1 MHRSCATLTLLTL
14 LLPAQRGGCNPPLS
28 YCDLNQVSLAL
39 QIFIN
44 CYPPPLQAGLL
55 RAYQDQS
62 VELEGEEM
70 SKVQAAVQRCG

>member
-1 MHRSCATLTLLTL
+1 M
-14 LLPAQRGGCNPPLS
+14 
-28 YCDLNQVSLAL
+28 

-62 VELEGEEM
+62 VELDGPELLE
-70 SKVQAAVQRCG
+70 VQAAAERCKYVLGQQHGVLVAETSLS